1 MTINTPTPG
10 VDFSG
15 FNLSKTDTQQILR
28 QAEIERARHMRVLLA
43 PLGNRIG
50 AAFRSAGDLFSL
62 TQRMNQAARL

>member
-1 MTINTPTPG
+1 MTINTPAPG

-15 FNLSKTDTQQILR
+15 FHLSKTDTQQILR
-28 QAEIERARHMRVLLA
+28 QAEIERARHMRELLA
-43 PLGNRIG
+43 PFGNRIG